1 MNPIIFALRHPF
13 TIMVAVVALV
23 GSSALAFL
31 RTKIDIFPELNLPV
45 IYVAQ
50 PYGGMD
56 PAQMEGLITNYYE
69 YHFLYISGIHHVES
83 KNIQGVA
90 VMKLYFHPGT
100 DMAQAMAETINY
112 VNRSRAFMPP
122 GTVAPFVMRFDT
134 GSVPV
139 GYLVLRTGNP
149 ERTVGQMQRMALFD
163 VRPIFASLPGV
174 SAPPPFGGSQRTIV
188 LKVDPK
194 KLDAK
199 KASLQDVIV
208 ALSSGNAISPSGN
221 IYIADEMPIVRI
233 NAVAVDPQ
241 ELRDIPIRP
250 GSTVTLRDIGEIK
263 DTTDIPTGYALVNGQ
278 RTVYMLVT
286 KRADASTL
294 SVVNA
299 VKKNLPRM
307 QKALPEDVEIKFE
320 FDQSPYVTNAMW
332 GVGIEGMLGAA
343 LTGLM
348 VLLFLRDWRSV
359 IVVVLNIPIALLGSV
374 VAMWLTGQ
382 TLNLMTLG
390 GLALAVGILVDEA
403 TVEVENIH
411 TQMARTDA
419 IAWAVRLGNKETAVP
434 RLLAMLCVLAVFIPS
449 FFMEGAARSLFVPLA
464 LAVGFSM
471 VTSYLLSSTFVPV
484 MSVWLLRHYHQ
495 PAHRRPGWFSFE
507 RFRTAYAGLLRR
519 VIPLRWAV
527 LACYGGVA
535 TVLACWWLFGHPGV
549 GTEIFPTVDAGQ
561 FQLRIRAP
569 TGTKI
574 DITEEIT
581 KQTLEAI
588 KKTVGPDNVAITV
601 SYVGIVS
608 PNYPINNVYLW
619 TSGPEEAVLR
629 VRLKQGS
636 GVQIAKLKQRLRD
649 DLPKHLKGWLQQR
662 LIAEGLTEGAAEA
675 RAQGLRLSF
684 EPADIVNEVMSF
696 GAPTPVEVAVSGPK
710 LAETREYAER
720 VREQLAK
727 ISSLR
732 DLQVMQTL
740 DYPTVD
746 VWLNRKKLG
755 WMEGTVKDATDSVL
769 PGTSSSRYMVPIF
782 WPDPST
788 GIGFQVQVEIPL
800 EKMTSELQV
809 ELLQIR
815 SSIDGKPL
823 RIRDVG
829 TVQKGKMPGEIDR
842 YNMRRMVSLTANI
855 EGEDLGRVGGH
866 IERAVQAAGEA
877 PRGAEVDVRGQVV
890 PMQEMFRGLALGLAL
905 AVGVIFL
912 LLTAYFQSVRLA
924 LLVVLTA
931 PAVITG
937 VALALIVTGTTLNI
951 QSFMGAIMAIGVA
964 VANSILLATF
974 AERARRGGA
983 SAAAAAVDGAEH
995 RLRPILMTSFAMIAG
1010 MIPMALGLGEGGQQT
1025 APLGRAVIGGLAAAT
1040 VMTLLV
1046 LPSLFA
1052 IVQSRAVTRSASLD
1066 PEDPESVHYKKLDP
1080 EASTGEHEPRG
1091 AVQGIQPEV
1100 GS

>member
-1 MNPIIFALRHPF
+1 
-13 TIMVAVVALV
+13 
-23 GSSALAFL
+23 
-31 RTKIDIFPELNLPV
+31 
-45 IYVAQ
+45 
-50 PYGGMD
+50 
-56 PAQMEGLITNYYE
+56 
-69 YHFLYISGIHHVES
+69 
-83 KNIQGVA
+83 
-90 VMKLYFHPGT
+90 
-100 DMAQAMAETINY
+100 
-112 VNRSRAFMPP
+112 
-122 GTVAPFVMRFDT
+122 
-134 GSVPV
+134 
-139 GYLVLRTGNP
+139 
-149 ERTVGQMQRMALFD
+149 
-163 VRPIFASLPGV
+163 
-174 SAPPPFGGSQRTIV
+174 
-188 LKVDPK
+188 
-194 KLDAK
+194 
-199 KASLQDVIV
+199 
-208 ALSSGNAISPSGN
+208 
-221 IYIADEMPIVRI
+221 
-233 NAVAVDPQ
+233 
-241 ELRDIPIRP
+241 
-250 GSTVTLRDIGEIK
+250 
-263 DTTDIPTGYALVNGQ
+263 
-278 RTVYMLVT
+278 
-286 KRADASTL
+286 
-294 SVVNA
+294 
-299 VKKNLPRM
+299 
-307 QKALPEDVEIKFE
+307 
-320 FDQSPYVTNAMW
+320 
-332 GVGIEGMLGAA
+332 
-343 LTGLM
+343 
-348 VLLFLRDWRSV
+348 
-359 IVVVLNIPIALLGSV
+359 VLNIPIALLGSV

-484 MSVWLLRHYHQ
+484 MSVWLLRHYHPVHAQ
-495 PAHRRPGWFSFE
+495 TGWFSFD
-507 RFRTAYAGLLRR
+507 RFRSAYAAMLRR
-519 VIPLRWAV
+519 VIPFRWLM
-527 LACYGGVA
+527 LAGYGGVA
-535 TVLACWWLFGHPGV
+535 VGLVCWWLFGHPGV

-561 FQLRIRAP
+561 FQLRVRAP

-636 GVQIAKLKQRLRD
+636 GVQIAKLKQQLRD
-649 DLPKHLKGWLQQR
+649 GLPKQLKGWLQKR
-662 LIAEGLTEGAAEA
+662 LIAEGLSEKAAEA

-696 GAPTPVEVAVSGPK
+696 GAPTPIEVAVSGPK
-710 LAETREYAER
+710 LPETREYAEK
-720 VREQLAK
+720 VRQQLAK
-727 ISSLR
+727 IPSLR

-746 VWLNRKKLG
+746 VRLNREKLG
-755 WMEGTVKDATDSVL
+755 RMEGTIKDATDSAL
-769 PGTSSSRYMVPIF
+769 AGTSSSRYMVPIF
-782 WPDPST
+782 WPDPNT

-842 YNMRRMVSLTANI
+842 YNMRRMITLTANI
-855 EGEDLGRVGGH
+855 EDEDLGRVAGH
-866 IERAVQAAGEA
+866 INRAVEAAGKP
-877 PRGAEVDVRGQVV
+877 PRDVRVDVRGQIV
-890 PMQEMFRGLALGLAL
+890 PMQDMFRGLALGLAL
-905 AVGVIFL
+905 AVVVIFL

-974 AERARRGGA
+974 AERARRQGA
-983 SAAAAAVDGAEH
+983 AADAAAVDGAEH

-1010 MIPMALGLGEGGQQT
+1010 MVPMALGFGEGGQQT

-1046 LPSLFA
+1046 FPSLFA
-1052 IVQSRAVTRSASLD
+1052 IVQSRATTRSASLD
-1066 PEDPESVHYKKLDP
+1066 PEDPESVHYKKLEP
-1080 EASTGEHEPRG
+1080 EGDTAEPERRET
-1091 AVQGIQPEV
+1091 AHGIQPEA
-1100 GS
+1100 SS